1 MAAEPVGT
9 SQPERFNLEKAA
21 AWLKEKL
28 AYEFENED
36 LLCQALTHRSA
47 PGSNNE
53 RLEFLGDSVLQLV
66 MSELAFEKR
75 PDATEGR
82 LSRIRSS
89 LVRDETLS
97 KIAAD
102 IGIGEHLLLG
112 AGERKTGGHRR
123 ASILADA
130 VEAIFGAVYLD
141 AGFDVARAV
150 IMRAYGDRAINL
162 PERAERRDPKSLL
175 QEYLQ
180 ARQLAL
186 PEYRMEQVTGKAHRQ
201 SFEVSCVV
209 QAPAGKTF
217 GTGTTRRQA
226 EQEAATA
233 MLELIGQRD
242 GE

>member
-1 MAAEPVGT
+1 M
-9 SQPERFNLEKAA
+9 EKAA

-36 LLCQALTHRSA
+36 LLRQALTHRSA

-89 LVRDETLS
+89 LVRDVTLS
-97 KIAAD
+97 ELAAD
-102 IGIGEHLLLG
+102 IGIGEYLLLG

-130 VEAIFGAVYLD
+130 LEAIFGAVYLD
-141 AGFDVARAV
+141 AGFDAARTV
-150 IMRAYGDRAINL
+150 IMRAYGDRARKL
-162 PERAERRDPKSLL
+162 PERAERRDPKSRL

-186 PEYRMEQVTGKAHRQ
+186 PEYRMEKVSGKAHKQ

-209 QAPAGKTF
+209 AAPEGKTF

-226 EQEAATA
+226 EQEAAA
-233 MLELIGQRD
+233 SMLELIGQRD

>member
-1 MAAEPVGT
+1 MEI
-9 SQPERFNLEKAA
+9 AA

-36 LLCQALTHRSA
+36 LLRQALTHRSA

-66 MSELAFEKR
+66 MSELVFGKR

-89 LVRDETLS
+89 LVRDVTLS
-97 KIAAD
+97 EIAAD

-130 VEAIFGAVYLD
+130 LEAIFGAVYLD
-141 AGFDVARAV
+141 AGFDTARAV
-150 IMRAYGDRAINL
+150 IMRAYGDRATKL
-162 PERAERRDPKSLL
+162 PERAERRDPKSRL

-180 ARQLAL
+180 ARQRAL

-209 QAPAGKTF
+209 EAPEGKTF
-217 GTGTTRRQA
+217 GSGKTRRQA
-226 EQEAATA
+226 EQEAAAA
-233 MLELIGQRD
+233 MLELIGQGD
-242 GE
+242 GA

>member
-1 MAAEPVGT
+1 
-9 SQPERFNLEKAA
+9 LEIAA

-36 LLCQALTHRSA
+36 LLRQALTHRSA

-66 MSELAFEKR
+66 MSELVFGKR

-89 LVRDETLS
+89 LVRDVTLS
-97 KIAAD
+97 EIAAD

-130 VEAIFGAVYLD
+130 LEAIFGAVYLD
-141 AGFDVARAV
+141 AGFDTARAV
-150 IMRAYGDRAINL
+150 IMRAYGDRATKL
-162 PERAERRDPKSLL
+162 PERAERRDPKSRL

-180 ARQLAL
+180 ARQRAL

-209 QAPAGKTF
+209 EAPEGKTF
-217 GTGTTRRQA
+217 GSGKTRRQA
-226 EQEAATA
+226 EQEAAAA
-233 MLELIGQRD
+233 MLELIGQGD
-242 GE
+242 GA